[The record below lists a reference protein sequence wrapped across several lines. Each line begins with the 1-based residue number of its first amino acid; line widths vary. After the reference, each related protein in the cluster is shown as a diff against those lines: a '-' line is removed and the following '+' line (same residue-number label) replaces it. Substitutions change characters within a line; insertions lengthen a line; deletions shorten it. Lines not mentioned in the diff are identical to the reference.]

1 MEKYAQMLRQYLGSM
16 GCKVGMMGPEDL
28 LEVSKIAFDMPG
40 KNIVEVATKVRNLG
54 ARERSAR
61 VRDAIRTHWPEP
73 TVLWPAQGN
82 ARKLLAKEMKP

>member
-16 GCKVGMMGPEDL
+16 GCKVGMLGAEEL
-28 LEVSKIAFDMPG
+28 LEVAKLAFDMPG
-40 KNIVEVATKVRNLG
+40 ANIVEVATRVQNLG
-54 ARERSAR
+54 PRERSAR
-61 VRDAIRTHWPEP
+61 VREAIRNHWPKP